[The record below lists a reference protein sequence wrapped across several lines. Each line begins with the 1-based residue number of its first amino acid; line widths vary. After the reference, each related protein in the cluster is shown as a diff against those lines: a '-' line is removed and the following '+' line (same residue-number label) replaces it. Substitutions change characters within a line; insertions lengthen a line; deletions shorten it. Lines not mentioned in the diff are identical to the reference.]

1 MELSIFQI
9 IITVIVVFL
18 SGMVAGWI
26 LGLDDDN
33 EDNDLHIV

>member
-9 IITVIVVFL
+9 IITAVLTFL

-26 LGLDDDN
+26 LGLKDDD
-33 EDNDLHIV
+33 DDFHIV